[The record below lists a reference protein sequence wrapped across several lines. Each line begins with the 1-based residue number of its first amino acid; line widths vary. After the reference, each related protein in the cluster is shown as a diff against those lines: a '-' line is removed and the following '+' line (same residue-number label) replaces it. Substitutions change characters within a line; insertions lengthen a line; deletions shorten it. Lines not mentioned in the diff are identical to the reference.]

1 MFKKAAIAA
10 GSLFLFVS
18 GALAAD
24 APLTVD
30 SARRFVASLDSV
42 KTLGEEFEA
51 EGKTDTLEID
61 AMPKAGEPFQPYS
74 KSVAALKQQYPG
86 DYAKLNTAVKKHGFA
101 AEEWGAVGDRVM
113 VAYLARK
120 MEKENPQAMAQMQ
133 AMDPSMLEMLPPEM
147 KAQMAQAQAMMQTV
161 AAASPADKKVVA
173 EVEADLDAYM
183 EKEAAAHSGHH

>member
-1 MFKKAAIAA
+1 MFKTAAILA
-10 GSLFLFVS
+10 GSFFLFAS
-18 GALAAD
+18 GAAAAD

-30 SARRFVASLDSV
+30 SAKRFVASLDSV

-51 EGKTDTLEID
+51 EGKTDTLEVD
-61 AMPKAGEPFQPYS
+61 AIPKAGEPFQPYS
-74 KSVAALKQQYPG
+74 KSVAALKKQYPQ
-86 DYAKLNTAVKKHGFA
+86 DYSKLNAAVHKHGFA

-120 MEKENPQAMAQMQ
+120 MEKENPQAMAQMH
-133 AMDPSMLEMLPPEM
+133 AMDPSMLDMMPPEM
-147 KAQMAQAQAMMQTV
+147 KAQMMQAQAMMQTV
-161 AAASPADKKVVA
+161 AAASPEDKKIVA